1 MRKRNPKTTITGQT
15 RIKPLNVTQLEK
27 LLETTKRGR
36 DKDKI
41 INRMKILKGKQ
52 V

>member
-36 DKDKI
+36 DKDKVV
-41 INRMKILKGKQ
+41 NRLK
-52 V
+52 VLNAR